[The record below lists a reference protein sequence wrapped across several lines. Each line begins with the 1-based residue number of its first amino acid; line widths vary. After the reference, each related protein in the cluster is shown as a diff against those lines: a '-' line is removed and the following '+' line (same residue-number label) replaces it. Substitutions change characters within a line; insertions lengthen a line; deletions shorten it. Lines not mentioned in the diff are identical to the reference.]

1 MQPGNNGSINFVT
14 DRFGNA
20 NSAIEFTSPALV
32 GNEMF
37 IFNAVGKLVFKQQLL
52 STQTTVSVSNLADG
66 NYIVRVGELVKRFVV
81 EK

>member
-1 MQPGNNGSINFVT
+1 
-14 DRFGNA
+14 
-20 NSAIEFTSPALV
+20 
-32 GNEMF
+32 
-37 IFNAVGKLVFKQQLL
+37 LL